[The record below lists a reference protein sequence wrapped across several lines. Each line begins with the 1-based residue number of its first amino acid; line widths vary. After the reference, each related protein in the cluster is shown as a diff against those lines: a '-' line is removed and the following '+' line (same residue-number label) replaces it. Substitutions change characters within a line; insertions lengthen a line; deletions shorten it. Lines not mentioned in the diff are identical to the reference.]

1 MVGNK
6 IKNIQIA
13 MNISLRIKNKKED
26 MQNMIR
32 CKLRKLLNGLGK
44 NIYFNGKVKLQMLS
58 FSNILVI

>member
-6 IKNIQIA
+6 IKNIQIV

-32 CKLRKLLNGLGK
+32 YKLRKLPNGLGK
-44 NIYFNGKVKLQMLS
+44 NISFNGKVKLQMLA